1 MAWMLSACSQPRV
14 DGTIFYESK
23 KVFAEK
29 IPVSEMFSPDFVT
42 KSGDYFIIS
51 SSRSDTTLF
60 LYETPSLTFKNATGI
75 KGNGPDEIQM
85 FPMFCH
91 TLDNDY
97 LYTGY
102 DALNTNEEY
111 VIFRDYTY
119 YDGTDIK
126 PLTSELLNKVEY
138 SSNILISNYYKDSLK
153 N

>member
-1 MAWMLSACSQPRV
+1 MKYNSTCVFLIAWMLSACSQPRV
-14 DGTIFYESK
+14 DGTAFHESK

-29 IPVSEMFSPDFVT
+29 IPVNEMFSPDFVT

-91 TLDNDY
+91 TLDNY
-97 LYTGY
+97 
-102 DALNTNEEY
+102 
-111 VIFRDYTY
+111 
-119 YDGTDIK
+119 
-126 PLTSELLNKVEY
+126 
-138 SSNILISNYYKDSLK
+138 
-153 N
+153 

>member
-1 MAWMLSACSQPRV
+1 MKYNSTCVFLMAWMLSACSQPRV
-14 DGTIFYESK
+14 DGTIFHESK

-97 LYTGY
+97 LYII
-102 DALNTNEEY
+102 A
-111 VIFRDYTY
+111 VINL
-119 YDGTDIK
+119 
-126 PLTSELLNKVEY
+126 PLQNM
-138 SSNILISNYYKDSLK
+138 I
-153 N
+153 